1 MAEMIIGSQELD
13 DARRSTGASIRDQAL
28 LREALTHPSYPNE
41 NPHVQVAD
49 NQRLEFLGDAL
60 LDLVVAE
67 WLYHRYPDAPE
78 GELTSLRAQIVR
90 TEGLETFAREIDL
103 GRHLLLGRG
112 EAASGGRERSANLCA
127 AFEALTGALYLD
139 QGLDAV
145 RRWVYAFLDRHATE
159 IDGLRANKDA
169 KSLLQEYAQST
180 MRITPSYRIVREE
193 GPDHAKT
200 FTAQA
205 LVGSTVWGEGTGNS
219 KQAAEQAAALAALS
233 AHHPTR
239 SPCA

>member
-1 MAEMIIGSQELD
+1 MGLTEEELAEAQRAAGI
-13 DARRSTGASIRDQAL
+13 AIRDRAL

-41 NPHVQVAD
+41 NPQSDMPD

-60 LDLVVAE
+60 IDLVVAE
-67 WLYHRYPDAPE
+67 WLYARYPNASE
-78 GELTSLRAQIVR
+78 GELTGLRAQIVR
-90 TEGLETFAREIDL
+90 TEGLQAFALEIDL

-112 EAASGGRERSANLCA
+112 EAASGGRERPANLCA
-127 AFEALTGALYLD
+127 AFEALAGALYLD
-139 QGLDAV
+139 QGIDAV
-145 RRWVYAFLDRHATE
+145 RRWAYGFLERHAAD

-180 MRITPSYRIVREE
+180 VHITPAYRIVREE

-205 LVGSTVWGEGTGNS
+205 LVGDAVWGEGTGNS
-219 KQAAEQAAALAALS
+219 KQAAEQAAAEAALR
-233 AHHPTR
+233 AHRPLT
-239 SPCA
+239 